1 MNNGLSQNEIDALM
15 EKSQLESPEDV
26 NKVSG
31 LNDIEIDTLG
41 EIGNISMG
49 AAATALYTII
59 DRKVMITTPEVSIT
73 TMEKLA
79 GAQEVPYVVVN
90 VDYTEGFI
98 GNNLYVLRID
108 DVKAITDIMMG
119 GAGTVSEEPL
129 SELHISAIS
138 EAMNQMMGGMAT
150 SLAEM
155 FSRVINISPP
165 KSMMVKLGDDQIR
178 ELVENQKEELIQIRF
193 HMSIEGLED
202 SSIMQLIPLEFGRQL
217 VSGILNGGE
226 LPEAGQDE
234 ASSAGAGGGHS
245 ASGAADDSDATI
257 LSQEEIEAMMNAQI
271 NTAAQPRNAT
281 ASADLNSQGEP
292 LSVPL
297 KKDPVPGAA
306 MPAAATARPQPSVD
320 IRPIQ
325 LSDFDQDTNPGNGDN
340 GIDIILDVPLQVSVE
355 LGQSRKT
362 IREVMDLNIGSVVT
376 LDRVAGEPVDVV
388 VNGKIV
394 ARGEVIVIDDN
405 YGIRITEVI
414 TSSRVRTRR

>member
-1 MNNGLSQNEIDALM
+1 MNNALSQNEIDALM
-15 EKSQLESPEDV
+15 ANSQLESPEEV
-26 NKVSG
+26 KQIAG
-31 LNDIEIDTLG
+31 LSDMEIDTLG

-49 AAATALYTII
+49 SAATALYTII
-59 DRKVMITTPEVSIT
+59 DRSVVITTPEVSIT
-73 TMEKLA
+73 NMEKLA
-79 GAQEVPYVVVN
+79 GAQQVPYVVVN

-98 GNNLYVLRID
+98 GNNMYVLRIN

-119 GAGTVSEEPL
+119 GTGTISDEPL

-150 SLAEM
+150 SLADM
-155 FSRVINISPP
+155 FGRVINISPP

-178 ELVENQKEELIQIRF
+178 ELIENQQEELIQIRF
-193 HMSIEGLED
+193 RMSIEGLED
-202 SSIMQLIPLEFGRQL
+202 SSIMQLIPLDFGKQL
-217 VSGILNGGE
+217 VSGILNGGDM
-226 LPEAGQDE
+226 PEVMQE
-234 ASSAGAGGGHS
+234 T
-245 ASGAADDSDATI
+245 SGSADDSDAAI
-257 LSQEEIEAMMNAQI
+257 LSQEEIEAMMNAQSH
-271 NTAAQPRNAT
+271 TAAQPQ
-281 ASADLNSQGEP
+281 SQSPQQEEP

-297 KKDPVPGAA
+297 PRKNT
-306 MPAAATARPQPSVD
+306 PAAAKAPAQPSVD

-325 LSDFDQDTNPGNGDN
+325 LSDFDQDEQPGHSDN

-394 ARGEVIVIDDN
+394 ARGEVIVIDDS

-414 TSSRVRTRR
+414 TSNRVRTRR

>member
-271 NTAAQPRNAT
+271 NTATQPQNAT

-306 MPAAATARPQPSVD
+306 MPAAAAARPQPSVD